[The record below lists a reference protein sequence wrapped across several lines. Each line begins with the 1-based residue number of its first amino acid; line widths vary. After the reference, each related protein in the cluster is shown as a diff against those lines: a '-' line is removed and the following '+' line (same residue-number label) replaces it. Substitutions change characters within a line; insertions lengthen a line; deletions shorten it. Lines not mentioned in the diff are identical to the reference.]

1 MGNCCRQGRKKLTSF
16 HSRFANPPDRAN
28 VRFVRPNIQ
37 IYDARVIDLYR

>member
-1 MGNCCRQGRKKLTSF
+1 MGNCCRKGGKKIDLI
-16 HSRFANPPDRAN
+16 HSRFANSPDRAN